1 MAPTMLIGP
10 ALAEILTLEK
20 GEIMFGF
27 IKRADTARMAHV
39 WMPATGFSRLTGTG
53 DTPV

>member
-10 ALAEILTLEK
+10 AFAEILTLKK

-27 IKRADTARMAHV
+27 VKRADTARVAHV
-39 WMPATGFSRLTGTG
+39 WLPANGSSRLTGTG

>member
-27 IKRADTARMAHV
+27 IKLADVARVAHL